1 MQELDVGSSPAL
13 PLPFK
18 VVTLTKPPE
27 RMGQRA
33 PLSSPSH
40 ETVTAQQRAECPAP
54 CERQQPVGWRPVA
67 EMVVFL
73 ASLAAAPL

>member
-33 PLSSPSH
+33 PLSPPLSRDSDCSAKGRVSSP
-40 ETVTAQQRAECPAP
+40 
-54 CERQQPVGWRPVA
+54 
-67 EMVVFL
+67 M
-73 ASLAAAPL
+73 